1 MSNPDHLAKL
11 LQGQDAW
18 NAWRESEPDI
28 VPDLSGAALTER
40 AGIPRSILSG
50 GLDLRRAML
59 QDADLSGAVLRE
71 ADLTYACLEGADLRQ
86 ADLSRTALV
95 FADLSDTNLTGARL
109 DNADL
114 AGASLSRARLGGAD
128 LNLAVGLTNAQIRSA
143 YCDLETQLP
152 TYLDA
157 ADIYKDPESEVEP
170 EVEDD
175 PVVEAMLAADGE
187 AAEAGVAPPVRK
199 RPLNPYRVLEVTPQ
213 ATALELRNAY
223 LRLAKKYHPDVNP
236 GDAEAELRFKDV
248 NEAYRR
254 AAARSRSKLE
264 AKRGGKAKFWAA
276 AAAVF
281 LVSAIAASVAVYL
294 ISSSKSVGLH
304 AGTAP
309 ESAPDGPKAAAAYSV
324 REEAEPETAAEIDAQ
339 AEMAA
344 WAEAEAKAETE
355 LAAKTETAM
364 AEPGANAAEGR
375 SESKAAEPVVLSMS
389 SAKEDSELSAPEPA
403 TPHLLARADE
413 HAPAVSEPA
422 SPAPAAPAPA
432 STAANTVKVPDPGN
446 AARVPSPP
454 EREPPA
460 QSINPAPAVTAEI
473 EPQPS
478 TPAQEN
484 TAPAEPMVTAG
495 IEPEPPVTQESPAP
509 TEPVIAEE
517 KPAIPPAP
525 QRMARLN
532 EDEDKESE
540 LDAWQSTK
548 EAGTLAAFRAY
559 LINFPH
565 GRHFSEAREH
575 VAALESELAG
585 RKEDEAAWTKAQR
598 LGSRPALLGYLLA
611 FPDGRYADE
620 AKKKLSALD
629 AKTASLHKEDQA
641 WAKAKAD
648 NSHQAYAN
656 YLSSYPNGRY
666 AAQAQQT
673 IAAAQSRPRPSSP
686 SPSPTPD
693 VSAGRVDQA
702 SDDRQSR
709 RSPRFPSSDEPF
721 IERLPSPH

>member
-18 NAWRESEPDI
+18 NAWREADPDI

-40 AGIPRSILSG
+40 AGISRAILSG
-50 GLDLRRAML
+50 GLDLRGAML
-59 QDADLSGAVLRE
+59 QDADLSGASLRE

-86 ADLSRTALV
+86 ADLSRSALI

-128 LNLAVGLTNAQIRSA
+128 LTLAVGLTNAQIRSA

-157 ADIYKDPESEVEP
+157 ADIYKDPELEAAAEI
-170 EVEDD
+170 EDD
-175 PVVEAMLAADGE
+175 PVAEEMLAAEGE
-187 AAEAGVAPPVRK
+187 TPEAGTAPPKRK
-199 RPLNPYRVLEVTPQ
+199 RPINPYRVLEVTPQ

-236 GDAEAELRFKDV
+236 GDAEAEQRFKDV

-254 AAARSRSKLE
+254 AAERSRSKLD
-264 AKRGGKAKFWAA
+264 AKRGWRAKLWTT

-281 LVSAIAASVAVYL
+281 LVSAIAVSVAVYL
-294 ISSSKSVGLH
+294 ISGPKSVGLH

-309 ESAPDGPKAAAAYSV
+309 DSAPSAPKAAAAYSV

-344 WAEAEAKAETE
+344 RAEAEAKAETE
-355 LAAKTETAM
+355 PDAKAETAM
-364 AEPGANAAEGR
+364 AEPEANAPEERAA
-375 SESKAAEPVVLSMS
+375 SKPAEPVALSMLP
-389 SAKEDSELSAPEPA
+389 AKEDSAPAAPA

-413 HAPAVSEPA
+413 RSPAVSEPA
-422 SPAPAAPAPA
+422 SPAPSAPAPA
-432 STAANTVKVPDPGN
+432 STAASTVKVPDPGT

-460 QSINPAPAVTAEI
+460 QSIEESPAVTAEI

-484 TAPAEPMVTAG
+484 AAPAEPMVTAG
-495 IEPEPPVTQESPAP
+495 IEPEPPVAQESAAPA
-509 TEPVIAEE
+509 V
-517 KPAIPPAP
+517 P

-540 LDAWQSTK
+540 LNAWQSTK

-559 LINFPH
+559 LINFPQ
-565 GRHFSEAREH
+565 GRHFGEARER

-585 RKEDEAAWTKAQR
+585 RREDEAAWTKAQR

-611 FPDGRYADE
+611 FPDGRYAGE

-629 AKTASLHKEDQA
+629 AKTTSLHKEDQA

-648 NSHQAYAN
+648 NSHQAYVN

-666 AAQAQQT
+666 AAQAHQT

-686 SPSPTPD
+686 SPSPTPA

-709 RSPRFPSSDEPF
+709 PSPRFPSSDEPF